1 MAPSKSTRNGATAA
15 PIFELASKK
24 QKAAFLVGVGKSSDV
39 CNPQQSQNMVATAFP
54 KMTRDGWSQTSFSGV
69 AIRAMPR
76 DPHVTKAK
84 TSVKTLPTCGKKFK
98 KLKSIQKVHVIRYPS
113 HWEI

>member
-84 TSVKTLPTCGKKFK
+84 TSVKTLPTCGKTFQ
-98 KLKSIQKVHVIRYPS
+98 KLKSI
-113 HWEI
+113 